1 MAGQRKR
8 KEVCGMQTEILY
20 EDKEILVVFK
30 PAGIAVQTAHIGQQD
45 VVSELKN
52 YLSTGKPPY
61 LGIIHRLD
69 QPVEGVLVFAK
80 TPKAA
85 SVLSAMLQKENFC
98 KTYLAAVCGKPGQKE
113 GTLVDYLLK
122 VQGAAVAADV
132 QNKKA
137 TNEAAHAQDRKA
149 TNQAAHAQGNAKK
162 AVLHYEVLKESQAG
176 DKTLSLLRVRIE
188 TGRFHQIRAQL
199 SHAGTPVLGDAK
211 YGGEE
216 AAAFAREKGVRNV
229 ALCAES
235 LRFKH
240 PVTGKKM
247 EYTVRPKNPAFA
259 FFDV

>member
-1 MAGQRKR
+1 
-8 KEVCGMQTEILY
+8 MQTEILY

-52 YLSTGKPPY
+52 YLSTGRPPY

-69 QPVEGVLVFAK
+69 QPVEGVLFFAK

-85 SVLSAMLQKENFC
+85 SVLSAMLQKEDFC
-98 KTYLAAVCGKPGQKE
+98 KTYLAVVCGKPGQKE
-113 GTLVDYLLK
+113 GTLVDYLAK
-122 VQGAAVAADV
+122 VQGTAVVVDV
-132 QNKKA
+132 QNKKE
-137 TNEAAHAQDRKA
+137 TNEAADG
-149 TNQAAHAQGNAKK
+149 QGDAKK
-162 AVLHYEVLKESQAG
+162 AVLHYEVLQESQVG

-199 SHAGTPVLGDAK
+199 SHAGMPILGDAK

-216 AAAFAREKGVRNV
+216 AVAFAREKSVRNV

-235 LRFKH
+235 LCFKH
-240 PVTGKKM
+240 PVSGRKM
-247 EYTVRPKNPAFA
+247 EYTVKPKNPAFA